1 MMEQR
6 KPPHLL
12 LTGTQK
18 SAILMMLL
26 GEDGAAE
33 ILRNLSPKEAQSLGS
48 EMYSVKDIDQETV
61 NHVLNEFLS
70 IVRQQTGLGFG
81 SGNYIKNVFTK
92 ALGDDKA
99 ESILTRIT
107 PSSSEKPIE
116 LLEWMDAR
124 SIAELISA
132 EHSQIIS
139 LVLSYLE
146 YDLAAEVLSLLPV
159 ELQPEIITRIATLE
173 TVQPDALLNL
183 QEILQ
188 KKFKENASVK
198 ATKIGGIE
206 AAAKIIN
213 FSNNS
218 IEKKILEKIKE
229 NDADLLLAIQDRMFI
244 FDNLILSD
252 ERALQTL
259 LREVEEEVL
268 ALALKGADEVLR
280 DKLLSCMSKRAAS
293 NIKDEIEVMGPVR
306 LSEVQEAQKTIVSVA
321 RKLSDEGKIV
331 LAGSGGEE
339 MV

>member
-1 MMEQR
+1 M
-6 KPPHLL
+6 L

-218 IEKKILEKIKE
+218 IEKKILETIKE

>member
-1 MMEQR
+1 MEQK
-6 KPPHLL
+6 KPPHLS

-48 EMYSVKDIDQETV
+48 AMYSVKGIDQETV

-99 ESILTRIT
+99 ESVLTRIT

-132 EHSQIIS
+132 EHTQIIS

-159 ELQPEIITRIATLE
+159 ELQPEIVTRIATLE
-173 TVQPDALLNL
+173 TVQPDALRNL
-183 QEILQ
+183 QEVLQ
-188 KKFKENASVK
+188 KKFKENSSVK
-198 ATKIGGIE
+198 ATKIGGVE
-206 AAAKIIN
+206 AAAKIMN
-213 FSNNS
+213 FSDTE
-218 IEKKILEKIKE
+218 IEKKILETLKE
-229 NDADLLLAIQDRMFI
+229 NDGDLLLAIQDRMFI

-259 LREVEEEVL
+259 LREIEEEVL
-268 ALALKGADEVLR
+268 ALALKGSDEVLR

>member
-1 MMEQR
+1 MEQR

-107 PSSSEKPIE
+107 PTSSEKPIE

-218 IEKKILEKIKE
+218 IEKKILETIKE

>member
-1 MMEQR
+1 MEQK
-6 KPPHLL
+6 KPPHLS

-48 EMYSVKDIDQETV
+48 AMYSVKDIDQETV

-99 ESILTRIT
+99 ESVLTRIT

-132 EHSQIIS
+132 EHTQIIS

-159 ELQPEIITRIATLE
+159 ELQPEIVTRIATLE
-173 TVQPDALLNL
+173 TVQPDALRNL
-183 QEILQ
+183 QEVLQ
-188 KKFKENASVK
+188 KKFKENSSVK
-198 ATKIGGIE
+198 ATKIGGVE
-206 AAAKIIN
+206 AAAKIMN
-213 FSNNS
+213 FSDTA
-218 IEKKILEKIKE
+218 IEKKILETLKE
-229 NDADLLLAIQDRMFI
+229 NDGDLLLAIQDRMFI

-259 LREVEEEVL
+259 LREIEEEVL
-268 ALALKGADEVLR
+268 ALALKGSDEVLR

>member
-1 MMEQR
+1 MEQR

-218 IEKKILEKIKE
+218 IEKKILETIKE

>member
-1 MMEQR
+1 MEQR

-188 KKFKENASVK
+188 KKFKENSSVK

-218 IEKKILEKIKE
+218 IEKKILETIKE
-229 NDADLLLAIQDRMFI
+229 KDADLLLAIQDRMFI

>member
-1 MMEQR
+1 MEQR

-188 KKFKENASVK
+188 KKFKENSSVK

-218 IEKKILEKIKE
+218 IEKKILETIKE
-229 NDADLLLAIQDRMFI
+229 KDADLLLAIQDRMFI

-268 ALALKGADEVLR
+268 ALALKVADEVLR

>member
-1 MMEQR
+1 
-6 KPPHLL
+6 
-12 LTGTQK
+12 
-18 SAILMMLL
+18 MMLL

-48 EMYSVKDIDQETV
+48 AMYSVKDIDQETV

-183 QEILQ
+183 QEVLQ
-188 KKFKENASVK
+188 KKFKENSSVK
-198 ATKIGGIE
+198 ATKIGGVE
-206 AAAKIIN
+206 AAAKIMN
-213 FSNNS
+213 FSDTA
-218 IEKKILEKIKE
+218 IEKKILETIKE
-229 NDADLLLAIQDRMFI
+229 NDGDLLLAIQDRMFI

-259 LREVEEEVL
+259 LREIEEEVL
-268 ALALKGADEVLR
+268 ALALKGSDEVLR

>member
-1 MMEQR
+1 MEQR

-107 PSSSEKPIE
+107 PTSSEKPIE

-188 KKFKENASVK
+188 KKFKENSSVK

-218 IEKKILEKIKE
+218 IEKKILETIKE
-229 NDADLLLAIQDRMFI
+229 KDADLLLAIQDRMFI

-321 RKLSDEGKIV
+321 RKLYDEGKIV

>member
-1 MMEQR
+1 MEQK

-48 EMYSVKDIDQETV
+48 AMYSVKDIDQETV

-188 KKFKENASVK
+188 KKFKENSSVK

-206 AAAKIIN
+206 ADAKIIN

-218 IEKKILEKIKE
+218 IEKKILETIKE

>member
-1 MMEQR
+1 MEQR

-33 ILRNLSPKEAQSLGS
+33 ILLNLSPKEAQSLGS
-48 EMYSVKDIDQETV
+48 AMYSVKDIDQKTV

-159 ELQPEIITRIATLE
+159 ELQPEIITRISTLE
-173 TVQPDALLNL
+173 TVQPDALRNL
-183 QEILQ
+183 QEVLQ
-188 KKFKENASVK
+188 KKFKENSSVK
-198 ATKIGGIE
+198 ATKIGGVE
-206 AAAKIIN
+206 AAAKIMN
-213 FSNNS
+213 FSDTA
-218 IEKKILEKIKE
+218 IEKKILETIKE
-229 NDADLLLAIQDRMFI
+229 NDGDLLLAIQDRMFI

-259 LREVEEEVL
+259 LREIEEEVL
-268 ALALKGADEVLR
+268 ALALKGSDEVLR

>member
-1 MMEQR
+1 MEQK
-6 KPPHLL
+6 KPLHLL

-48 EMYSVKDIDQETV
+48 AMYSVKDIDQETV

-70 IVRQQTGLGFG
+70 IVRQQTGLGFR

-173 TVQPDALLNL
+173 TVQPDALRNL
-183 QEILQ
+183 QEVLQ
-188 KKFKENASVK
+188 KKFKENSSVK
-198 ATKIGGIE
+198 ATKIGGVE
-206 AAAKIIN
+206 AAAKIMN
-213 FSNNS
+213 FSDTA
-218 IEKKILEKIKE
+218 IEKKILETIKE
-229 NDADLLLAIQDRMFI
+229 NDGDLLLAIQDRMFI

-259 LREVEEEVL
+259 LREIEEEVL
-268 ALALKGADEVLR
+268 ALALKGSDEVLR

>member
-1 MMEQR
+1 MEQK
-6 KPPHLL
+6 KPPHLS

-48 EMYSVKDIDQETV
+48 AMYSVKDIDQETV

-99 ESILTRIT
+99 ESVLTRIT

-132 EHSQIIS
+132 EHTQIIS

-159 ELQPEIITRIATLE
+159 ELQPEIVTRIATLE
-173 TVQPDALLNL
+173 TVQPDALRNL
-183 QEILQ
+183 QEVLQ
-188 KKFKENASVK
+188 KKFKENSSVK
-198 ATKIGGIE
+198 ATKIGGVE
-206 AAAKIIN
+206 AAAKIMN
-213 FSNNS
+213 FSDTA
-218 IEKKILEKIKE
+218 IEKKILETIKE
-229 NDADLLLAIQDRMFI
+229 NDGDLLLAIQDRMFI

-259 LREVEEEVL
+259 LREIEEEVL
-268 ALALKGADEVLR
+268 ALALKGSDEVLR

>member
-1 MMEQR
+1 MEQK
-6 KPPHLL
+6 KPPHLS

-48 EMYSVKDIDQETV
+48 AMYSVKGIDQETV

-99 ESILTRIT
+99 ESVLTRIT

-132 EHSQIIS
+132 EHTQIIS

-159 ELQPEIITRIATLE
+159 ELQPEIVTRIATLE
-173 TVQPDALLNL
+173 TVQPDALRNL
-183 QEILQ
+183 QEVLQ
-188 KKFKENASVK
+188 KKFKENSSVK
-198 ATKIGGIE
+198 ATKIGGVE
-206 AAAKIIN
+206 AAAKIMN
-213 FSNNS
+213 FSDTA
-218 IEKKILEKIKE
+218 IEKKILETIKE
-229 NDADLLLAIQDRMFI
+229 NDGDLLLAIQDRMFI

-259 LREVEEEVL
+259 LREIEEEVL
-268 ALALKGADEVLR
+268 ALALKGSDEVLR

>member
-1 MMEQR
+1 MEQK

-48 EMYSVKDIDQETV
+48 AMYSVKDIDQKTV

-188 KKFKENASVK
+188 KKFKENSSVK

>member
-188 KKFKENASVK
+188 KKFKENSSVK

-218 IEKKILEKIKE
+218 IEKKILETIKE
-229 NDADLLLAIQDRMFI
+229 KDADLLLAIQDRMFI

-280 DKLLSCMSKRAAS
+280 DKLISCMSKRAAS

>member
-1 MMEQR
+1 MEQK

-48 EMYSVKDIDQETV
+48 AMYSVKDIDQETV

-173 TVQPDALLNL
+173 TVQPDALRNL
-183 QEILQ
+183 QEVLQ
-188 KKFKENASVK
+188 KKFKENSSVK

-206 AAAKIIN
+206 AAAKIMN
-213 FSNNS
+213 FSDTA
-218 IEKKILEKIKE
+218 IEKKILETIKE
-229 NDADLLLAIQDRMFI
+229 NDGDLLLAIQDRMFI

-259 LREVEEEVL
+259 LREIEEEVL
-268 ALALKGADEVLR
+268 ALALKGSDEVLR

>member
-1 MMEQR
+1 MEQK

-173 TVQPDALLNL
+173 TVQPDALRNL
-183 QEILQ
+183 QEVLQ
-188 KKFKENASVK
+188 KKFKENSSVK
-198 ATKIGGIE
+198 ATKIGGVE
-206 AAAKIIN
+206 AAAKIMN
-213 FSNNS
+213 FSDTA
-218 IEKKILEKIKE
+218 IEKKILETIKE
-229 NDADLLLAIQDRMFI
+229 NDGDLLLAIQDRMFI

-259 LREVEEEVL
+259 LREIEEEVL
-268 ALALKGADEVLR
+268 ALALKGSDEVLR

>member
-1 MMEQR
+1 MEQR

-146 YDLAAEVLSLLPV
+146 YDLAAEVLSLLPI

-188 KKFKENASVK
+188 KKFKENSSVK

-218 IEKKILEKIKE
+218 IEKKILETIKE